1 MRSFWGVARHTF
13 QESLRTRVLLV
24 FLALLATCVLV
35 AGFLMVAKGN
45 VFGMT
50 QGDGTLKSRIQT
62 FLAYS
67 TGMTELLLG
76 LVTIFLSTGMVSA
89 DIYRKQIFTVVT
101 KPLPRWQYV
110 LGRWLGL
117 AMLNALL
124 LSLSFASIYGL
135 TRYLRTFPTLNE
147 QKLKA
152 GLLPEG
158 AVDLDRLAVD
168 TEVLTARA
176 DYKPDPFDISGEVQS
191 DWDKQIKET
200 EPDVLIKNRIRREMQ
215 EDRLNNLHSEIP
227 VTQEE
232 VEQAYSDRGR
242 RQREMQQMQEQ
253 LRQYVLSTK
262 LMVKPAQTLEF
273 TFSHVDPPQRMDE
286 PLELRYRL
294 RPSYTPS
301 SMQIRTGW
309 VAQTANGPVQLS
321 SQSDSTESMAS
332 VLIPPEVVLNGKVTL
347 YYINPNMQPPI
358 SVRLDPA
365 EMTLLVRSGHFATNL
380 LRGGAMMMLR
390 LMFLAALGLLF
401 GVFLSFP
408 VACLACLLALGVGM
422 ASGFIV
428 DATTFHDSVKYDW
441 LDYACHYL
449 ASATLYVLPQLGS
462 TSPVDSLV
470 DGQLVRLSRLGE
482 ELYKGLGVRTA
493 FTLAL
498 ACLIFQ
504 RRELA
509 RVQV

>member
-1 MRSFWGVARHTF
+1 MRSLWGVARHTF

-24 FLALLATCVLV
+24 FTVLLAVCVL
-35 AGFLMVAKGN
+35 AIGLLM
-45 VFGMT
+45 

-67 TGMTELLLG
+67 TGLTELLLG
-76 LVTIFLSTGMVSA
+76 LVTIFLSTGMVSS

-124 LSLSFASIYGL
+124 LSISFASIYGM

-147 QKLKA
+147 QKVKA

-158 AVDLDRLAVD
+158 EVDLDRIAVD
-168 TEVLTARA
+168 SEVLTARA
-176 DYKPDPFDISGEVQS
+176 DYNPDPFDVAATVQS
-191 DWDKQIKET
+191 IWDQKIKET
-200 EPDVLIKNRIRREMQ
+200 EPEALIKDRIRQ
-215 EDRLNNLHSEIP
+215 KLQADRLNIQRSEIP

-232 VEQAYSDRGR
+232 VDQVYSDRAR
-242 RQREMQQMQEQ
+242 RQQEEREMREQ
-253 LRQYVLSTK
+253 LRQAVLST
-262 LMVKPAQTLEF
+262 LLLVKPADTLEF

-294 RPSYTPS
+294 HPSYTPA
-301 SMQIRTGW
+301 SMQIRTSW
-309 VAQTANGPVQLS
+309 VVQSANGPIQLS
-321 SQSDSTESMAS
+321 NQNDSTESMAS

-347 YYINPNMQPPI
+347 YYINPNMQPPNNI
-358 SVRLDPA
+358 RFDPTQ
-365 EMTLLVRSGHFATNL
+365 MTLLVRSGEFGTNL
-380 LRGGAMMMLR
+380 LRGGAMILLR
-390 LMFLAALGLLF
+390 LTFLAALGLLF

-422 ASGFIV
+422 SSGFII
-428 DATTFHDSVKYDW
+428 DATTFHEGVKYDW
-441 LDYACHYL
+441 LDYACHYVAR
-449 ASATLYVLPQLGS
+449 ASLYVLPQLGS

-470 DGQLVRLSRLGE
+470 DGQLVRLGRLGE
-482 ELYKGLGVRTA
+482 ELYKGLGLRTA
-493 FTLAL
+493 FALAL